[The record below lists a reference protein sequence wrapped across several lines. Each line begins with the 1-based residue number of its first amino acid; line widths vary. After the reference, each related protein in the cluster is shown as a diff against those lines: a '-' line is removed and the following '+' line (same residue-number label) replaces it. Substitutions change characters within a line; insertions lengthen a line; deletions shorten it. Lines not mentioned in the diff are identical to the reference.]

1 MKKLAI
7 LTLVGVLIS
16 FTGCGDKKA
25 DKDPQ
30 KITIQS
36 NTKEK
41 KEKPVDG
48 TASGNSAALIA
59 KGKKLFKDKTC
70 FTCHMPNEK
79 GIGPSIIEIN
89 KIYSDNNADIVA
101 FLKGEIK
108 PIVDTDPGQVAVMQ
122 ANIDG
127 FVKDLT
133 DAELNALKGYMLSV
147 KE

>member
-7 LTLVGVLIS
+7 LTLVGILIS

-25 DKDPQ
+25 DKEPQ

-36 NTKEK
+36 NAEKK
-41 KEKPVDG
+41 KEKPAE
-48 TASGNSAALIA
+48 ASSDAGNADLIA

-89 KIYSDNNADIVA
+89 KIYKENNADIVA
-101 FLKGEIK
+101 FLKGKIK

-133 DAELNALKGYMLSV
+133 DDELNALKVYMLSV
-147 KE
+147 E

>member
-1 MKKLAI
+1 MKKIAI
-7 LTLVGVLIS
+7 LALLGAFIS
-16 FTGCGDKKA
+16 FTGCGDKKEE
-25 DKDPQ
+25 KKPE

-36 NTKEK
+36 TNEVK
-41 KEKPVDG
+41 KEKPSE
-48 TASGNSAALIA
+48 ASSGEANAELIA

-79 GIGPSIIEIN
+79 GIGPSIRDIN
-89 KIYSDNNADIVA
+89 KIYSENNADIVA
-101 FLKGEIK
+101 FLKGQIK

-133 DAELNALKGYMLSV
+133 DAELNALKVYMLSV
-147 KE
+147 N